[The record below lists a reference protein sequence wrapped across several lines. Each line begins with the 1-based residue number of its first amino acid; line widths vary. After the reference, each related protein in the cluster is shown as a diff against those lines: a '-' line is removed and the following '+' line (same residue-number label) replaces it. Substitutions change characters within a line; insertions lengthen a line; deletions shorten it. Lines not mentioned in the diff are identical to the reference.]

1 MVTERETPWGYLA
14 IPSEIREQVDKES
27 PKLDW
32 ATLEQ
37 ELIESCD
44 DPLFEWLTLSKL
56 SVPIGDEPLLDT
68 YCAKAM
74 YRYAFEGIPFFIKE
88 NGTTGSIPASESTST
103 MLFYLD
109 SCLKMTELPAS
120 CSYCEKSPSPGLH
133 SVINAVAARSRLDH
147 FRLTRTE
154 WELSVHEVALLARMR
169 ELSVRNAASPKSK
182 TPIKTTKSKEGVTVV
197 DTSEADRWLN
207 QRRRYI
213 PTQLPE
219 SQNTIIAMIEAIE
232 EWSV

>member
-14 IPSEIREQVDKES
+14 IPSGIREQADKES
-27 PKLDW
+27 PKLNW

-37 ELIESCD
+37 ELMESCE
-44 DPLFEWLTLSKL
+44 DPLFEWLTLSNL
-56 SVPIGDEPLLDT
+56 SMPMGEEPLLDT

-88 NGTTGSIPASESTST
+88 NGATGGIAAREATST

-120 CSYCEKSPSPGLH
+120 CSYSQKSPSPGLH

-147 FRLTRTE
+147 YRLTGTE

-182 TPIKTTKSKEGVTVV
+182 TPIKTTKSYESATVV
-197 DTSEADRWLN
+197 DTSEANRWLN
-207 QRRRYI
+207 QRRRYV

-219 SQNTIIAMIEAIE
+219 SEQEVNAMIAAIE
-232 EWSV
+232 EWSL